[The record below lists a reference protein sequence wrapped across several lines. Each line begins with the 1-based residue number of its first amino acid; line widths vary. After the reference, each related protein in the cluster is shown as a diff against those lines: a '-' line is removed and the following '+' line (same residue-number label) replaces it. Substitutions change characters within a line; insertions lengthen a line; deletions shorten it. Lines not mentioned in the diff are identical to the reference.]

1 MKILRI
7 LALSVATFA
16 IAGFSTAA
24 SADAAAGKAKFAAT
38 CAECHEVADFE
49 GESASALTDSIKK
62 IVAGT
67 QKHKQALK
75 LTDAEVADLAAYM
88 AAGK

>member
-7 LALSVATFA
+7 LALSVAAFA
-16 IAGFSTAA
+16 LAGFSTAA

-38 CAECHEVADFE
+38 CAECHEAADFE
-49 GESASALTDSIKK
+49 GESAAALSDSIKK

-67 QKHKQALK
+67 QKHKEALK
-75 LTDAEVADLAAYM
+75 LTDAEIADLAAYM